1 MPRYFFHL
9 IHPTRDPVRD
19 EEGLTLEDDAAA
31 KREGMISLGELMK
44 EASSSEPMP
53 FCVSVQIVRESV
65 GIIELLTGHI
75 SEQGQS

>member
-31 KREGMISLGELMK
+31 KREGMIRLGELMK
-44 EASSSEPMP
+44 EAS
-53 FCVSVQIVRESV
+53 
-65 GIIELLTGHI
+65 
-75 SEQGQS
+75 